1 MKQSLFLKEM
11 QLFLTKHCQQER
23 HLSRQTILSYRDT
36 MKLLIK
42 YFQEH
47 KKKSPASLLLSDLT
61 YESVADFLLS
71 LEKIRKVSVAT
82 RNQRLC
88 AIKSF
93 CRYIIFKHPDY
104 AETISRTMNVPQKK
118 KTKTPRAFL
127 NTSEIKALLNA
138 VDRSTWIGRRDY
150 MLLDFCI
157 RTGVRVSELV
167 SLSLENVVLNKA
179 PYITVFGKGRKERTV
194 PIDKQFGVTLNKWIT
209 SIKEQGY
216 THLFPSNR
224 GSQMSSDAVQFL
236 LRKYIKIAT
245 KTHPSLEGKKI
256 SPHSLR
262 HTTAMQL
269 LDRGVDVQ
277 IIALWLGHE
286 QIETTQVYFSE
297 SLSIKRKALK
307 KTRLNF
313 DIELPVKRKSDISFL
328 DDI

>member
-11 QLFLTKHCQQER
+11 QLFLTKYCQQER

-36 MKLLIK
+36 MKLLIR
-42 YFQEH
+42 YFRDH
-47 KKKSPASLLLSDLT
+47 KKKAPTSLLLSDLT
-61 YESVADFLLS
+61 YESVADFLLN
-71 LEKIRKVSVAT
+71 LEKTRKVSIST

-118 KTKTPRAFL
+118 KSKTPRVFL

-157 RTGVRVSELV
+157 RTGVRVSELI
-167 SLSLENVVLNKA
+167 SLTLENVVLNKS

-194 PIDKQFGVTLNKWIT
+194 PIDRQFGVTLNKWII
-209 SIKEQGY
+209 SIKERGH

-236 LRKYIKIAT
+236 LRKYIKIAV
-245 KTHPSLEGKKI
+245 KTHPSLESKEI

-307 KTRLNF
+307 KTRLSF
-313 DIELPVKRKSDISFL
+313 DIELPVSRKSDISFL